1 MIFSFSKLGN
11 GGGGG
16 GTADAAKLLESVSAI
31 PASGRT
37 GNVIATNIAEHQ
49 EWMDLEDFKQSGWT
63 GVRGICSEETWLNV
77 RFLGH
82 ENRYNGSF
90 NGSEWIN
97 GGPENWYSGWNVT
110 WDGNNWTATNND
122 WLSVSG
128 TTDGDTWQID
138 FSIAAGGVNDGWDI
152 PQHTEVYQIIPQKT
166 GIYQANTA
174 GTYVNAL
181 ENVEYADEADFARE
195 ATCAS
200 WGFFI
205 RNAEGEPWQDFSHA
219 YDQRENDMFFDGN
232 LLKINKN
239 GSNIPFVFNEDNIPN
254 KPLAPVSAAP
264 VTAEEGIV
272 YAVQNSGETT
282 VKQALGT
289 SGYAYTNYVDGATGY
304 YGIKFSYPSDWM
316 LFVVDIDDGTH
327 GGMGVD
333 VRWSNGDWDFSN
345 WGGFTVSRTGNT
357 WTATDNAG
365 YGYVVDGYVDGN
377 YAYVNL
383 NAPVSTHYGVQGIS
397 EMRVPQTVYQT
408 AVMSEQ
414 GVSKIWKGTQAEY
427 DALVS
432 GGTISNSTLYVI
444 V

>member
-1 MIFSFSKLGN
+1 MIFSFSKLGQ

-16 GTADAAKLLESVSAI
+16 GTADAAKLLEAQASL
-31 PASGRT
+31 PASGT
-37 GNVIATNIAEHQ
+37 AGNVIATNIAEHQ

-63 GVRGICSEETWLNV
+63 AVRGLCNEDTWLNV
-77 RFLGH
+77 KFDGH

-97 GGPENWYSGWNVT
+97 GGPENWYSGWNIT

-152 PQHTEVYQIIPQKT
+152 PQHTEVNMIIPQKT
-166 GIYQANTA
+166 GIYQANSA

-181 ENVEYADEADFARE
+181 GKAEYADEADFARE

-205 RNAEGEPWQDFSHA
+205 RNAEGEPWQDLSHA
-219 YDQRENDMFFDGN
+219 YDQRDNDMFFQGN
-232 LLKINKN
+232 LLQIRRN
-239 GSNIPFVFNEDNIPN
+239 GSNIPLVFDERNIPTL
-254 KPLAPVSAAP
+254 PLAPVSATP
-264 VTAEEGIV
+264 VTADEGIV
-272 YAVQNSGETT
+272 YAVQNSGETA

-289 SGYAYTNYVDGATGY
+289 SGYTFIPYDNNANGC
-304 YGIKFSYPSDWM
+304 YGIKFDTSNNA
-316 LFVVDIDDGTH
+316 LFVVDIDNGAGAQMTWVKWENGAWDLTEWNDWTITTTGT
-327 GGMGVD
+327 
-333 VRWSNGDWDFSN
+333 S
-345 WGGFTVSRTGNT
+345 

-365 YGYVVDGYVDGN
+365 FGYVVEGYVDSGYGYVIT
-377 YAYVNL
+377 
-383 NAPVSTHYGVQGIS
+383 NAPVTGVYGVQGAV
-397 EMRVPQTVYQT
+397 EKRVPQTIYQT

-414 GVSKIWKGTQAEY
+414 GVSKIWKGSQTDY
-427 DALVS
+427 DNL
-432 GGTISNSTLYVI
+432 GTYDNNTIYVI
-444 V
+444 I